1 MCGGAIRW
9 DSSAETGWRLEVFTE
24 NPMVQPVETRLAS
37 TLGQNPVKKNPVK
50 YVNTSSEPCPNHGG
64 THQLER
70 NRVSL
75 REKLGKTRYNAKEN
89 ILKSQLTPFNRR
101 DSNKNQIKLGPIWS
115 NPYK

>member
-50 YVNTSSEPCPNHGG
+50 YVNT
-64 THQLER
+64 
-70 NRVSL
+70 
-75 REKLGKTRYNAKEN
+75 
-89 ILKSQLTPFNRR
+89 
-101 DSNKNQIKLGPIWS
+101 
-115 NPYK
+115 